1 VVVHVDRVGS
11 GAGARQAAA
20 RRDGAAAQS
29 GRYARV
35 RREGHGSGVAGAAGN
50 FNVAATISPFA
61 GQQTAIVT
69 VTATN
74 PATGHSTEKQVT
86 VRLAQPR

>member
-1 VVVHVDRVGS
+1 MPSRIKVAI
-11 GAGARQAAA
+11 GAQA
-20 RRDGAAAQS
+20 GGNGNFS
-29 GRYARV
+29 
-35 RREGHGSGVAGAAGN
+35 GSGVAGAAGN

-69 VTATN
+69 VTATT